1 MISKIEIQNFQ
12 RHKKTEL
19 DLSEGLNIISGSS
32 DQGKSSILRALQW
45 CFLNEPRG
53 FDFKRNGSRGAVIV
67 KTTFTDGTWVERLR
81 DSTTNQYTLFD
92 GNKETVLKALGSGV
106 PVEVLNLTRIT
117 NQNIQSQFS
126 NFYLLNESAGQVAS
140 QLNEKVG
147 LNIIDTSLSKVNSI
161 IKKDKKDIEYKDE
174 DYKDKKERLKEYE
187 TLGILDSRIQNI
199 ESRFEALSS
208 LVAALDSINLVDR
221 IETIEYKINIL
232 PVLDKSI
239 IEKTK
244 TLVAEYEQVLTF
256 LQLNNIV
263 ERTEFITS
271 QLYSISEMNY
281 SYDDTDVLKEKINKV
296 GELNNMCTDIIRL
309 LSEHDR
315 INDAFNET
323 EDFLSCKG
331 IYDRVKSSIDD
342 YVEVEN
348 DAMWLERMIEK
359 DRELTK
365 GAERIF
371 EVLNRHKKEY
381 EEVKE
386 EVGVCPVC
394 QKPFNENGECC

>member
-1 MISKIEIQNFQ
+1 MISRIEIQNFQ
-12 RHKKTEL
+12 RHSKTVL

-32 DQGKSSILRALQW
+32 DQGKSSILRALHW

-53 FDFKRNGSRGAVIV
+53 FDFKKNGSRGAVIV
-67 KTTFTDGTWVERLR
+67 KVIFTDGTWVERLR
-81 DSTTNQYTLFD
+81 DSNTNQYTLFD

-106 PVEVLNLTRIT
+106 PVEVTNLTRIT
-117 NQNIQSQFS
+117 DQNIQSQFS

-174 DYKDKKERLKEYE
+174 DYKDKKEQLKGYDN
-187 TLGILDSRIQNI
+187 INVLDSRIANI
-199 ESRFEALSS
+199 ESRFEDVSNFEVLLQAET
-208 LVAALDSINLVDR
+208 LVDR
-221 IETIEYKINIL
+221 IEAIEYKISTL
-232 PVLDKSI
+232 PVLDKFI

-244 TLVAEYEQVLTF
+244 TLISEYDKVF
-256 LQLNNIV
+256 N
-263 ERTEFITS
+263 FIRLSDIIDRITYIDS
-271 QLYSISEMNY
+271 ELYSISELKY
-281 SYDDTDVLKEKINKV
+281 SYEGISTLKEKINKV
-296 GELNNMCTDIIRL
+296 GELNNMCTDIMRL
-309 LSEHDR
+309 LSEHER

-331 IYDRVKSSIDD
+331 IYDRVSSSIDN

-348 DAMWLERMIEK
+348 DTMWLERILDK
-359 DRELTK
+359 DRQLTRD
-365 GAERIF
+365 AERIL
-371 EVLNRHKKEY
+371 EVLNRSKKEY
-381 EEVKE
+381 AEVKK